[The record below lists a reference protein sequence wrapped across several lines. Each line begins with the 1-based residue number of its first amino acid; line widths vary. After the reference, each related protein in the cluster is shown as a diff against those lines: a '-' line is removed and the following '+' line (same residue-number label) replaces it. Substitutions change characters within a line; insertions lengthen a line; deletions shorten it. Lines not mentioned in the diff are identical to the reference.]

1 MKRNL
6 IIVLSIGLLLL
17 CACSGN
23 PDENNEILGE
33 NVVKPDF
40 VKEEL
45 DKKFGT
51 DEIYIVKTY
60 MNTPVDKID
69 AYLDEGKIFTKVK
82 HYQLSDGSW
91 KTDEYNYKYKLE
103 LTGRM
108 NNAAKDS
115 TYVILS
121 NTDDITFDQ
130 AWKAFG
136 YSSNMDDYFNPEDAI
151 IVAVG

>member
-1 MKRNL
+1 MKK
-6 IIVLSIGLLLL
+6 IILLLFAISVIML
-17 CACSGN
+17 YGCAQKA
-23 PDENNEILGE
+23 DEAPLSD

-45 DKKFGT
+45 DEMFGT

-60 MNTPVDKID
+60 LESPADEFKD
-69 AYLDEGKIFTKVK
+69 YLERGDIFTTKK
-82 HYQLSDGSW
+82 HYQLSDSSW

-103 LTGRM
+103 IKGRM

-121 NTDDITFDQ
+121 NDDSITFDQ

-136 YSSNMDDYFNPEDAI
+136 FSSNSEDYFKPEDAVF
-151 IVAVG
+151 VAVG

>member
-6 IIVLSIGLLLL
+6 IIVLAIGILLL
-17 CACSGN
+17 CSCSGN
-23 PDENNEILGE
+23 PDENNEILNE
-33 NVVKPDF
+33 NIVKPDF

-45 DKKFGT
+45 DEKFGT
-51 DEIYIVKTY
+51 DEIYIVKTF
-60 MNTPVDKID
+60 MESPADEIEE
-69 AYLDEGKIFTKVK
+69 YLDENKIFTKVK

-115 TYVILS
+115 TYIILS
-121 NTDDITFDQ
+121 NNDDITFDQ

-136 YSSNMDDYFNPEDAI
+136 FSSNSEDYFKPEDAI
-151 IVAVG
+151 IVAFG